1 MKARGFTLLEL
12 VVVIAVFSVF
22 ASMAYGGLNY
32 VLKARRQV
40 ETALNRTAEWQK
52 AFNRMRNDFE
62 LASTRGARDGFGE
75 FKPAL
80 VFDEYGPRVEFTRSG
95 WRNPLLAP
103 RASLERVVW
112 RYDDKNKRL
121 LRETWRNLDRASDA
135 DPAQLVV
142 LENLKDVKWRFLD
155 GSREWQQ
162 RWPVQAAPSVAG
174 GDVPLPKAMEVTL
187 TSADYGSVRWLF
199 RPGVSPIP
207 ANGGINNS
215 DTGGNNKLPP
225 CTLPDQK
232 NCTPQAST
240 P

>member
-12 VVVIAVFSVF
+12 VVVIAVFGVF

-75 FKPAL
+75 PKAAL
-80 VFDEYGPRVEFTRSG
+80 VFDEYGPRVELTRAG

-112 RYDDKNKRL
+112 RYDDKQKRL
-121 LRETWRNLDRASDA
+121 LRETWRDLDRASDT

-155 GSREWQQ
+155 ASREWQP
-162 RWPVQAAPSVAG
+162 RWPAQAVAAG
-174 GDVPLPKAMEVTL
+174 TDVPLPKAMEVTF
-187 TSADYGSVRWLF
+187 TSADFGSVRWLF

-215 DTGGNNKLPP
+215 NGNNTKLPP

-232 NCTPQAST
+232 NCTPAAST